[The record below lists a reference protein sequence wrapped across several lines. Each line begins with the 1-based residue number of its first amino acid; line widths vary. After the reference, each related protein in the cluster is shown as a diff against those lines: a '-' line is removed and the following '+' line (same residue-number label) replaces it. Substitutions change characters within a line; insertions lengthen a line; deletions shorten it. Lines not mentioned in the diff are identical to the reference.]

1 MEVTVRSD
9 TLGEP
14 IAGAVAIHA
23 ADIRT
28 SSILLAGRDVLVDWF
43 YTTQAG
49 AGVGISSPITSI
61 SPRLHPPGM
70 SPIRLVS

>member
-1 MEVTVRSD
+1 MEVTIRSD

-14 IAGAVAIHA
+14 IAAAVAIHA

-43 YTTQAG
+43 HTTQAG
-49 AGVGISSPITSI
+49 AGVGISIP
-61 SPRLHPPGM
+61 
-70 SPIRLVS
+70 